1 MNARTI
7 AVMAVCIAIVA
18 VLVAIVPVPIP
29 ATGGFTHPGAVA
41 ELFVAMAFGPVVGG
55 VAAGLGAAI
64 ADLVLGY
71 GSFAPLTLIAH
82 GSLGVL
88 AGWLGWKKGW
98 GGMIVGW
105 VVGGLALVAVYFIG
119 EATVYGFG
127 AAGAAAELPINL
139 FQVGLGILGILLFQ
153 LVKRAYPPIEQ
164 LAGGV
169 TFREVQPP
177 GQPGT

>member
-1 MNARTI
+1 MKPQTI
-7 AVMAVCIAIVA
+7 AVIAVCTAIVA

-41 ELFVAMAFGPVVGG
+41 EMFVAMAFGPVVGL

-82 GSLGVL
+82 GSLGLL

-98 GGMIVGW
+98 SGMLIGW
-105 VVGGLALVAVYFIG
+105 IVGGLALVAVYFIG

-127 AAGAAAELPINL
+127 TAGAVAELPINL

-153 LVKRAYPPIEQ
+153 LVKQAYPQIEQ
-164 LAGGV
+164 LAGDTG
-169 TFREVQPP
+169 FEEAA
-177 GQPGT
+177 